1 MRFLA
6 ILVFSAVC
14 AFAKVSVSVSVIPQA
29 FFIQKI
35 AGNLAEVNILV
46 QKGKSPET
54 YEPSLKELEK
64 LSKSQVYFT
73 IGMPFESA
81 WMERFKGVNPN
92 LKIIAPLPKDK
103 AESTADSA
111 KHTHDSHSH
120 TADSAKHK
128 HSHHADS
135 ANRTHAHKH
144 SHDLSPKDN
153 HAHHAHIHLPH
164 IWLSFNLS
172 KSHATQIKDTL
183 CEIDSAN
190 CAIYAKNLA
199 ELHKEIDALY
209 THFRGVF
216 ANQKKAFLVYH
227 PAFSLIADEL
237 GLEEIAIE
245 QDGKEAKIAHTK
257 EVLRLIKKH
266 NIKVIFTQPQ
276 FSTKS
281 AKTLAKEANLTLKT
295 ADPLAFEWISNIR
308 DFLNEVAK

>member
-1 MRFLA
+1 MKFLA

-29 FFIQKI
+29 FFVQKI

-73 IGMPFESA
+73 IGMPFERA

-111 KHTHDSHSH
+111 NHAHDS
-120 TADSAKHK
+120 

-135 ANRTHAHKH
+135 AKHAHDSH

-281 AKTLAKEANLTLKT
+281 AKALAKEANLTLKT